1 MFYLLTDF
9 CKPAKLYAFIAFLS
23 LLYFI
28 IINDN
33 MVWFIVKAVLFIGWT
48 FLLQRLCKSGINM
61 IAWLLAI
68 VPHILFLLVTVKR
81 TE

>member
-1 MFYLLTDF
+1 MFYLITDF
-9 CKPAKLYAFIAFLS
+9 CKPAKFYALMAFLS

-33 MVWFIVKAVLFIGWT
+33 MVWFILKAILFIGWT
-48 FLLQRLCKSGINM
+48 FLIQNLCKSGINT

-68 VPHILFLLVTVKR
+68 VPHILFLLLTVKR